1 MSAED
6 LAEHARAV
14 ADEREA
20 ADSIEAWH
28 SDQLAE
34 IRASIARTPGAAP
47 APSEPVLTR
56 EQSVE
61 GWLRARGAEGFD
73 EPLSLG
79 KYLRGMAL
87 GRWEDADHERAL
99 SVGTLTAGGHLVP
112 TPLSSRLIDLAR
124 AQTRVLQAGAITVP
138 MTSTTL
144 KLARLTGEGTP
155 GWKTENSAITA
166 NADLTFDS
174 VTFTAR
180 TLTRVIT
187 MSVELLED
195 SDPSAN
201 DVIAKSFAGQLA
213 VELDRAALRG
223 TGTAPEPRGILN
235 QTGVTLTS
243 HGANGALISPLGT
256 GLAWDWQADAMG
268 VIRAAGFE
276 PNSSI
281 VAPRTITSLAKLKEA
296 TTNAYAARPEFA
308 LPLLPTRSVPINLTV
323 GTSTDASEAYTG
335 QWDQCMVGIRT
346 DLTLRY
352 LPERYLA
359 DNLQVAWL
367 AYLRADVQLA
377 QPSAFVVDLGVRG

>member
-1 MSAED
+1 MTGED

-20 ADSIEAWH
+20 ADAIESWH
-28 SDQLAE
+28 ADQLAE

-87 GRWEDADHERAL
+87 GRWDGADHERAL

-112 TPLSSRLIDLAR
+112 APLSSRLIDLAR
-124 AQTRVLQAGAITVP
+124 AQTRVFQAGAITVP
-138 MTSTTL
+138 MTSSTL

-166 NADLTFDS
+166 NADLVFDS

-195 SDPSAN
+195 SDPGAN
-201 DVIAKSFAGQLA
+201 DVIARSFAGQLA

-223 TGTAPEPRGILN
+223 TGTPPEPRGIVN
-235 QTGVTLTS
+235 QTGVTLTT
-243 HGANGALISPLGT
+243 HGANGALITNYDFHL
-256 GLAWDWQADAMG
+256 DAVG
-268 VIRAAGFE
+268 AVRAANFE
-276 PNSSI
+276 PN
-281 VAPRTITSLAKLKEA
+281 A
-296 TTNAYAARPEFA
+296 
-308 LPLLPTRSVPINLTV
+308 
-323 GTSTDASEAYTG
+323 
-335 QWDQCMVGIRT
+335 
-346 DLTLRY
+346 
-352 LPERYLA
+352 
-359 DNLQVAWL
+359 
-367 AYLRADVQLA
+367 
-377 QPSAFVVDLGVRG
+377 